1 MTGPAVRWPASDK
14 QKYIERKIVL
24 YAYDTSHA
32 VSVAPITCIVLNI
45 HHLVVPVSYT
55 HLTLPTILRV

>member
-45 HHLVVPVSYT
+45 HHLVVPC
-55 HLTLPTILRV
+55 ILNIVMSLSKTRF